1 MNDNIAYC
9 GLDCEGCKIYLA
21 ARETDKQVKK
31 KIIEEIID
39 LCKTNYSVD
48 FEFED
53 ITDCDGCRS
62 NGRVFKSCLN
72 CEVRSCAIEKGFD
85 NCAFCDEYV
94 CDKLSGIFNME
105 PRAKIRLDLMRAGI

>member
-1 MNDNIAYC
+1 MNESIGYC

-21 ARETDKQVKK
+21 ARETDEYKKK
-31 KIIEEIID
+31 KIIGEIID
-39 LCKTNYSVD
+39 LCKTNYGVD

-72 CEVRSCAIEKGFD
+72 CEVRSCSIGKGFD
-85 NCAFCDEYV
+85 NCAFCDEYI

-105 PRAKIRLDLMRAGI
+105 PGAKVRLDLMRAGI